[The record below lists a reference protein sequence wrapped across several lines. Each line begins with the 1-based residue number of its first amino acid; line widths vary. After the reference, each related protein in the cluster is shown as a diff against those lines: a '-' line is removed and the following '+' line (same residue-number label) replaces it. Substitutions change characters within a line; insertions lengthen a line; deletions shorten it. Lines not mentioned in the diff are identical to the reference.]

1 MSKLQVVNEIHKQA
15 RKNFQRRSVILKG
28 IGDLW
33 QADLIDLQSYSKFNK
48 GYKYVLTII
57 DAFSKFAWVVPL
69 KSKAKRDVKI
79 AMELILK
86 NNCAP
91 KNLQTDMGKEFYNS
105 EFKHLI
111 KLYSINHYS
120 TFSVK
125 KASIVERL
133 IRTLKSKLF
142 KHFSFS
148 GSYRWIGNPLNGIVN
163 SYNNSVHKT
172 TKYKPVN
179 VNKNNESIIM
189 KNIKTSQIIRT
200 KPKHKFKV
208 GDSVRISKYKAD
220 FKKGYTPNWSTE
232 IFTIFKVKKTNPV
245 TYNIEDQ
252 KKQTILGSFYE
263 QELQKTK
270 YPDIYLVEKV
280 LRRKG
285 HKLYVKWLGLNH
297 SENCWIDQNSVV

>member
-33 QADLIDLQSYSKFNK
+33 QADLIDLQNYSKFNK
-48 GYKYVLTII
+48 GYKYILTII
-57 DAFSKFAWVVPL
+57 DAFSKFAWVAPL
-69 KSKAKRDVKI
+69 KSKAKNDVKN
-79 AMELILK
+79 AMEEILK
-86 NNCAP
+86 NNNTP

-105 EFKHLI
+105 EFKNLM

-133 IRTLKSKLF
+133 IRTLKTKLF
-142 KHFSFS
+142 KYFSLC
-148 GSYRWIGNPLNGIVN
+148 GSYRWIGNPLTEILY

-172 TKYKPVN
+172 TKYKPIN
-179 VNKNNESIIM
+179 VNKNNESIVT
-189 KNIKTSQIIRT
+189 KNIESSQYNRT
-200 KPKHKFKV
+200 KPKYKFKV
-208 GDSVRISKYKAD
+208 GDSVRVSKYKAD

-232 IFTIFKVKKTNPV
+232 IFTILKVKKTNPV
-245 TYNIEDQ
+245 TYIIEDQ
-252 KKQTILGSFYE
+252 KKQVILGSFYE

-270 YPDIYLVEKV
+270 YPDIYLIEKV

-285 HKLYVKWLGLNH
+285 QKLYVKWLGLHHN
-297 SENCWIDQNSVV
+297 ENCWIDKDAVV